1 MQRNTRQRDAIRA
14 ALAEAG
20 RPLSPQEILA
30 AARDEQPGLGLA
42 TVYRTIRALVEVA
55 AVREVALPGAAS
67 RYELAGKHHHHH
79 FHCRSCDGV
88 FEVEA
93 CPAGIKGLLPRGF
106 RLERH
111 EIVLYGVCKR
121 CRARATGG

>member
-14 ALAEAG
+14 ALASAG

-30 AARDEQPGLGLA
+30 AASDEQPGLGLA
-42 TVYRTIRALVEVA
+42 TVYRTIRALVDTE

-93 CPAGIKGLLPRGF
+93 CPAGIRSLLPRGF

-121 CRARATGG
+121 CGSRP

>member
-14 ALAEAG
+14 ALAAAG

-30 AARDEQPGLGLA
+30 AARDEHPGLGLA
-42 TVYRTIRALVEVA
+42 TVYRTIKALVGAE

-121 CRARATGG
+121 CGSRP